1 MKKVFIAGHNG
12 MVGGAIQRQLK
23 NIKCDIVTASKN
35 DLNLLDYNVVYNFFS
50 EHGFDE
56 VYIAAAKVG
65 GIHANNSYPAD
76 FIYENIHMQNNIIH
90 SAHLTN
96 VDKLMFLGSSC
107 IYPKFSNQPIKENA
121 LLSGKLEE
129 TNEAYAIAKI
139 AGIKMCESYNRQYKR
154 DYRCIMPTNLY
165 GQNDNFHPDNSHV
178 IPALIRRFHE
188 AKINNHPEVKVW
200 GSGKPL
206 RDFLHVDD
214 MAKASVYM
222 MNLDRETLD
231 TNIEPMLSH
240 INIGSGKDLT
250 IKLIAEK
257 IAKIVN
263 FKGKIV
269 WDINKPDGT
278 PRKLL
283 DISLANKLG
292 WSPEI
297 SLEEG
302 LATTYSWFLGNS
314 NTIRK

>member
-23 NIKCDIVTASKN
+23 NTKCDIVTAPKK

-65 GIHANNSYPAD
+65 GIHANNNYPAN

-107 IYPKFSNQPIKENA
+107 IYPKFSNQPIKEDA

-129 TNEAYAIAKI
+129 TNEPYAIAKI

-165 GQNDNFHPDNSHV
+165 GQNDNFHPNNSHV

-188 AKINNHPEVKVW
+188 AKTNNHPEVKVW
-200 GSGKPL
+200 GSGKPM

-222 MNLDRETLD
+222 MNLDRVTLD
-231 TNIEPMLSH
+231 ANIEPMLSH

-297 SLEEG
+297 SLEKG
-302 LATTYSWFLGNS
+302 LASTYSWFLDNS
-314 NTIRK
+314 NIIRK